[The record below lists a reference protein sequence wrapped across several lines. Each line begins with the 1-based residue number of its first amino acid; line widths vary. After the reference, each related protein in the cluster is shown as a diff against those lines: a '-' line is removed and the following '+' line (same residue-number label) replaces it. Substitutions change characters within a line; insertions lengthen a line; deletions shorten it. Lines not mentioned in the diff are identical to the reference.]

1 MIILDNHV
9 LISNIP
15 IITEF
20 PLVTLH
26 VQDSS
31 ASMYA
36 QMEWQRL
43 GCNLIVNH
51 YLNSPEN
58 VNIMIEH
65 CRYLQIPIGNLP
77 ADITLFASDIFYAR
91 HLMKHNFVL
100 WISETDKPDLG
111 GRETDDNR

>member
-1 MIILDNHV
+1 M
-9 LISNIP
+9 
-15 IITEF
+15 TEF

-26 VQDSS
+26 IQDST

-43 GCNLIVNH
+43 GCSLIVNH
-51 YLNSPEN
+51 YLNSTEN
-58 VNIMIEH
+58 FNIVLEQ

-77 ADITLFASDIFYAR
+77 ADATLFASDIFYAR

-100 WISETDKPDLG
+100 WTSDTDKPDLG
-111 GRETDDNR
+111 GCESDDNR